1 MDRFHCHGVRRNL
14 GRDLPGKSWDKIYHA
29 APKKEGD
36 PFWPEWGYAGSGE
49 NQPYTELKRHT
60 LYYPGSYEDEA
71 FDDMIQNMEIYRDVV
86 NGKYLCPMIKNSEI
100 NAALVEE

>member
-1 MDRFHCHGVRRNL
+1 MRRNL